1 MQMQMQ
7 MQCRQRLVATNES
20 LGGRRMASLEPDYG
34 AKRRQLKP
42 QHVKKTQGMRGGGHK
57 GFLACRSNPL
67 FYRTNT
73 QQKKASWNVSED
85 VFAQI
90 CQSFK

>member
-1 MQMQMQ
+1 V
-7 MQCRQRLVATNES
+7 LVAVGDADADADADADKAGS
-20 LGGRRMASLEPDYG
+20 DQRIFGWKAHG

-42 QHVKKTQGMRGGGHK
+42 QHVKKTRGMRGGGHK

-90 CQSFK
+90 C